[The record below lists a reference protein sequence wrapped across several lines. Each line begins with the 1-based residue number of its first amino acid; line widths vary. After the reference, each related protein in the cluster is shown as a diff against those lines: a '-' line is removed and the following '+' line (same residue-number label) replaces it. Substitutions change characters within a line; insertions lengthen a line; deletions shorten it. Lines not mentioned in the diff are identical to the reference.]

1 MSPFCNMCFKAGKSE
16 KEYKSHWLRDRPG
29 PDGVVVCP
37 YLLSIECRYCHEK
50 GHTVSRCPVLANKK
64 KMQYNQYCVPVPL
77 APLPPLPPPP
87 PLVMPVPKKEVQVA
101 GDCWPQMASPGLS
114 HGAQLEGGV
123 LVECSSPGDDAL
135 LKRKRAN
142 QRPWRQ
148 QQNQRQ
154 RQEDKVEVQDGE
166 EDTTILGKKRKI
178 FTPKMSWA
186 DMCDSD
192 VEDDEF

>member
-1 MSPFCNMCFKAGKSE
+1 
-16 KEYKSHWLRDRPG
+16 
-29 PDGVVVCP
+29 
-37 YLLSIECRYCHEK
+37 
-50 GHTVSRCPVLANKK
+50 
-64 KMQYNQYCVPVPL
+64 MQYNDNKYCLPAPL

>member
-1 MSPFCNMCFKAGKSE
+1 MNPFCNMCFKAGKSE
-16 KEYKSHWLRDRPG
+16 KEYKSHWLRDRSG

-64 KMQYNQYCVPVPL
+64 KRMQYNQYCVPVPL

-87 PLVMPVPKKEVQVA
+87 PLVMPVPKKEVQVEEKV
-101 GDCWPQMASPGLS
+101 Q
-114 HGAQLEGGV
+114 
-123 LVECSSPGDDAL
+123 VE
-135 LKRKRAN
+135 
-142 QRPWRQ
+142 
-148 QQNQRQ
+148 
-154 RQEDKVEVQDGE
+154 EEVQVEEKVQVEE
-166 EDTTILGKKRKI
+166 EDTTTVLGKKRKM

>member
-1 MSPFCNMCFKAGKSE
+1 MNPFCNMCFKAGKSE

-64 KMQYNQYCVPVPL
+64 KMQYNRNKYCLPAPL

-87 PLVMPVPKKEVQVA
+87 PLVMPVPKKEVQV
-101 GDCWPQMASPGLS
+101 
-114 HGAQLEGGV
+114 E
-123 LVECSSPGDDAL
+123 E
-135 LKRKRAN
+135 
-142 QRPWRQ
+142 
-148 QQNQRQ
+148 
-154 RQEDKVEVQDGE
+154 KVQVKEKVQDAD
-166 EDTTILGKKRKI
+166 EDTTTVLGKKRKM

-192 VEDDEF
+192 IEDDDF

>member
-1 MSPFCNMCFKAGKSE
+1 MNPFCNMCFKAGKSE

-29 PDGVVVCP
+29 PGGVVVCP

-64 KMQYNQYCVPVPL
+64 RMQHNNNQYCVPVPL
-77 APLPPLPPPP
+77 ASLPPLPPPP
-87 PLVMPVPKKEVQVA
+87 PLVMPVKINTQNRNVPEKEKQHEDKAQV
-101 GDCWPQMASPGLS
+101 
-114 HGAQLEGGV
+114 
-123 LVECSSPGDDAL
+123 
-135 LKRKRAN
+135 
-142 QRPWRQ
+142 
-148 QQNQRQ
+148 
-154 RQEDKVEVQDGE
+154 EDKVQL
-166 EDTTILGKKRKI
+166 EDKAKILGKRKI